1 MQSYPKEKYAWLPD
15 PNSIPNSRSQSPN
28 IPSSLPTDDLHYAYS
43 TSLRRHEPDTPIN
56 QQFAPL
62 PTASANPYA
71 PNHQHQLSPPV
82 HRQGYSHHPFAHTTS
97 PLTPSAHYATLS
109 VPQTISALSTSATA
123 GLLSSKIPAIRE
135 LSGPNEFE
143 VPAKDPLWK
152 RFAGQFYE
160 SPLILLLLG
169 SAGVSAVVGNY
180 DDAASILAAIV
191 IVVTVGFIQEQRSEK
206 SLEALNKL
214 VPHYCHLIRLVF
226 RTPRT

>member
-1 MQSYPKEKYAWLPD
+1 MQSYPKEKYARGPESG
-15 PNSIPNSRSQSPN
+15 SIPSSRSQSPSPN
-28 IPSSLPTDDLHYAYS
+28 VPSSLPSDDLHYAYS
-43 TSLRRHEPDTPIN
+43 TSLRRHDNDTANPAHSHS
-56 QQFAPL
+56 FAPI
-62 PTASANPYA
+62 PQSANPYA
-71 PNHQHQLSPPV
+71 PNHQLSPPA

-123 GLLSSKIPAIRE
+123 GLLSAKIPAIRE

-214 VPHYCHLIRLVF
+214 VPHYCHLIRSVH
-226 RTPRT
+226 RS